1 VVVAPEIEGCVRA
14 LLASPLGF
22 LIGLALGT
30 LGGGGSIVAVPALV
44 YVAGQEPAA
53 ATTTSLLVVGTAA
66 VVGMVGHARAGRVR
80 FGSGVVVGLTGIGGS
95 LAGSALNRNLDGDL
109 LLVGF
114 GLLVLVAAW
123 RMVTGCPSCTRVGE
137 ERALTQTNRPGPNRG
152 GVTVLTGRRP
162 DAATML
168 RIALV
173 GTAVGFLTGLFGVGG
188 GFVIVPALT
197 LVLGFT
203 MSQAVGTSLLV
214 IAINAATAIAARL
227 GTSGIEWSV
236 ALPFTAAALAG
247 VLTGSSIAS
256 RVDADALVRWFAA
269 SLVALSLYI
278 TTTSLIALAN

>member
-1 VVVAPEIEGCVRA
+1 MRA

-22 LIGLALGT
+22 LIGLALGA

-80 FGSGVVVGLTGIGGS
+80 FSAGAVVGVTGIGGS
-95 LAGSALNRNLDGDL
+95 LAGSALNRSIDGDL
-109 LLVGF
+109 LLLGF

-137 ERALTQTNRPGPNRG
+137 ELAVAANGQPEGAQSRVAVRA
-152 GVTVLTGRRP
+152 RRQV
-162 DAATML
+162 DAAVAL
-168 RIALV
+168 RVALV

-203 MSQAVGTSLLV
+203 MPQAIGTSLLV
-214 IAINAATAIAARL
+214 IVINAATALAVRL
-227 GTSGIEWSV
+227 GTSGVEWSV
-236 ALPFTAAALAG
+236 AVPFTVAALAG
-247 VLTGSSIAS
+247 VLAGTTVAR
-256 RVDADALVRWFAA
+256 RVDAGALVRWFAA
-269 SLVALSLYI
+269 ALVVLSLYI
-278 TTTSLIALAN
+278 TATALTSLAG

>member
-1 VVVAPEIEGCVRA
+1 MRA
-14 LLASPLGF
+14 VLASPLGF
-22 LIGLALGT
+22 LIGLALGA

-80 FGSGVVVGLTGIGGS
+80 FGAGLVVGLTGIGGS
-95 LAGSALNRNLDGDL
+95 LAGSALNRAVDGDL
-109 LLVGF
+109 LLLGF

-123 RMVTGCPSCTRVGE
+123 RMITGCPSCTRVGE
-137 ERALTQTNRPGPNRG
+137 ERALTDPSRSRRAPGGIALLTKRRLD
-152 GVTVLTGRRP
+152 TAMVLRV
-162 DAATML
+162 
-168 RIALV
+168 ALV

-197 LVLGFT
+197 LILGFT
-203 MSQAVGTSLLV
+203 MPQAIGTSLLV
-214 IAINAATAIAARL
+214 IAINAATALAARL
-227 GTSGIEWSV
+227 GTTGVDWSV

-247 VLTGSSIAS
+247 VLTGSSIAN
-256 RVDADALVRWFAA
+256 RIDARALVRWFAA

-278 TTTSLIALAN
+278 TTTALISLA

>member
-1 VVVAPEIEGCVRA
+1 MRA

-22 LIGLALGT
+22 LIGLALGA

-44 YVAGQEPAA
+44 YVAGQDPTA

-66 VVGMVGHARAGRVR
+66 LVGMVGHARAGRVR
-80 FGSGVVVGLTGIGGS
+80 FGAGVVVGLTGIGGS
-95 LAGSALNRNLDGDL
+95 LAGSAVNRNIDGDL

-114 GLLVLVAAW
+114 GLLILVAAW
-123 RMVTGCPSCTRVGE
+123 RMITGCPSCTRVGE
-137 ERALTQTNRPGPNRG
+137 ERAITETARPGRAPG
-152 GVTVLTGRRP
+152 SVTLLTRRRLDP
-162 DAATML
+162 AVAL

-188 GFVIVPALT
+188 GFIIVPALT

-203 MSQAVGTSLLV
+203 MPRAIGTSLLV
-214 IAINAATAIAARL
+214 IAINAATALAARL
-227 GTSGIEWSV
+227 GTSGVEWSV

-247 VLTGSSIAS
+247 VLTGSTIAD
-256 RVDADALVRWFAA
+256 RVDAGGLVRWFAG

-278 TTTSLIALAN
+278 TTTALISLAN

>member
-1 VVVAPEIEGCVRA
+1 MRA

-22 LIGLALGT
+22 LIGLALGA

-53 ATTTSLLVVGTAA
+53 ATTTSLLVVGIAA
-66 VVGMVGHARAGRVR
+66 IVGMVGHARAGRVR
-80 FGSGVVVGLTGIGGS
+80 FGAGVVVGVTGIGGS
-95 LAGSALNRNLDGDL
+95 LAGSALNRSIDGDL
-109 LLVGF
+109 LLLGF
-114 GLLVLVAAW
+114 GLLVLIAAW

-137 ERALTQTNRPGPNRG
+137 KQALTETNPPGRARG
-152 GVTVLTGRRP
+152 GATVLTRRRL
-162 DAATML
+162 DLAVAL
-168 RIALV
+168 RVALV

-203 MSQAVGTSLLV
+203 MPQAIGTSLLV
-214 IAINAATAIAARL
+214 IAINAATALAVRL

-247 VLTGSSIAS
+247 VLTGSTIAD
-256 RVDADALVRWFAA
+256 RIDAGALVRWFAA

-278 TTTSLIALAN
+278 TTTALISLAN